1 MGRVVSGSCRV
12 DKKSYH
18 KQVVSSQP
26 VYETGQKIINTNPTH
41 F

>member
-12 DKKSYH
+12 DKKSYD
-18 KQVVSSQP
+18 KRVVSGQP
-26 VYETGQKIINTNPTH
+26 VYTMGQKIINPNLSY